1 MNKIFLSG
9 IVGLITLALVQ
20 AAETQKQPAAG
31 TPAPDF
37 SLTTGD
43 GSQISLKDYRGKW
56 IVLYFYPKDFTS
68 GCTMEAKN
76 FQRDLTKFEPLN
88 AVVLGVSVDTA
99 QSHKEFCTKEGL
111 NFKLLADPDAKVSTE
126 YGSVMDYKGQ
136 KLAARNT
143 FIINPKGEI
152 AKVFNG
158 VKPADHSEEVLKAL
172 TELQKG

>member
-1 MNKIFLSG
+1 MKNMILSAIIALG
-9 IVGLITLALVQ
+9 TFTLMA
-20 AAETQKQPAAG
+20 AAETSKQPAAG

-43 GSQISLKDYRGKW
+43 GSQVSLKDYRGKW
-56 IVLYFYPKDFTS
+56 VVLYFYPKDFTS

-76 FQRDLTKFEPLN
+76 FQRDLAQYEQSG

-99 QSHKEFCTKEGL
+99 QSHTDFCAKEGL

-126 YGSVMDYKGQ
+126 YGSVMDYKGD

-143 FIINPKGEI
+143 FLINPKGEI
-152 AKVFNG
+152 AKVYTG
-158 VKPADHSEEVLKAL
+158 VKPANHSEQVLKDLA
-172 TELQKG
+172 ELKKS